1 VHEQKPIEDLL
12 KEFQSKRIHFAVVV
26 DEFGGTSGIVTLEDI
41 LEEIIGEIKDEF
53 DEEDSDYKK
62 IDENNYIFEGRVM
75 IQDLCKVMDLP
86 TETFDAVKGE
96 SDSLAGLVLELAGDF
111 PKPAAI
117 LTSGDFEFTVLEV
130 AKNRLQKIKVSIKRQ
145 YPN

>member
-1 VHEQKPIEDLL
+1 
-12 KEFQSKRIHFAVVV
+12 
-26 DEFGGTSGIVTLEDI
+26 
-41 LEEIIGEIKDEF
+41 
-53 DEEDSDYKK
+53 
-62 IDENNYIFEGRVM
+62 RVM

-145 YPN
+145 YPI